1 MLQLDQDFPIGVP
14 THEKL
19 LGPWRA
25 LLRSCPLKVNPEKT
39 NTLCILMQ
47 SFESLGTSDENRS
60 LKDILALGPSEKL
73 TRSGNDQLWR
83 LSQFLHFQLQICRQA
98 TTPDFSID
106 LLKNKSHHIDSGS
119 WTSSSQ
125 NLEELNTLLMMYQA
139 LIGTMHKNYSIIT
152 SLKDFLNHHR
162 DRITCWPR
170 LNPEDESS
178 VIYSDSIY
186 RITEITSNLQ
196 RQLSAVE
203 SEYGQVSNSGSG
215 PLNIYPANG
224 KSADSRSKAQPFQS
238 EPAQNE
244 LSLTEPRARLWFN
257 LSALLAWYL
266 GLGKHSACDSHTIY
280 TSSAEYQ
287 M

>member
-1 MLQLDQDFPIGVP
+1 MREYQRLLAPLIVDNPWSGQTLPNGTTTSLFSQLKSELQVCYSLTRISQLEFPP
-14 THEKL
+14 MRSSWA
-19 LGPWRA
+19 LGEPSSA
-25 LLRSCPLKVNPEKT
+25 AILIKVNPEKT

-98 TTPDFSID
+98 TTSDFSID
-106 LLKNKSHHIDSGS
+106 LLKNKSHHIGSGS

-125 NLEELNTLLMMYQA
+125 NLEELNNLLMMYQA
-139 LIGTMHKNYSIIT
+139 LIGTMRNNYSIIT

-186 RITEITSNLQ
+186 RIMEITSNLQ
-196 RQLSAVE
+196 R
-203 SEYGQVSNSGSG
+203 
-215 PLNIYPANG
+215 
-224 KSADSRSKAQPFQS
+224 
-238 EPAQNE
+238 
-244 LSLTEPRARLWFN
+244 
-257 LSALLAWYL
+257 
-266 GLGKHSACDSHTIY
+266 
-280 TSSAEYQ
+280 
-287 M
+287 